1 MNKNDKEKHY
11 LPIRDAETFTG
22 LKQQTLRKLFEENIL
37 TGYKTDSGQRMFARQ
52 SLCQF
57 CNISSKTEG
66 ETNQKANILYAR
78 VSSKKQS
85 DDLARQV
92 EFLKSAKPE
101 YADFRVVEDIASG
114 INFKRKGLLEILE
127 RCLQGVI
134 GEVVVAHRDRMS
146 RFGFELIKTIIEK
159 AGGSVTV
166 INDEKQTSSEQ
177 ELAEDLL
184 SIVHIYSCRQMGKRS
199 YKGKKHKNV
208 EITVET
214 DRGAEEVN

>member
-1 MNKNDKEKHY
+1 MNKNDKEKNY

-37 TGYKTDSGQRMFARQ
+37 TGYKTESGQRMFARQ

-66 ETNQKANILYAR
+66 EINQKANILYAR

-184 SIVHIYSCRQMGKRS
+184 SIVHIYSCRQRS
-199 YKGKKHKNV
+199 YKGKKHENV
-208 EITVET
+208 ETSIET
-214 DRGAEEVN
+214 NRGAEEVN